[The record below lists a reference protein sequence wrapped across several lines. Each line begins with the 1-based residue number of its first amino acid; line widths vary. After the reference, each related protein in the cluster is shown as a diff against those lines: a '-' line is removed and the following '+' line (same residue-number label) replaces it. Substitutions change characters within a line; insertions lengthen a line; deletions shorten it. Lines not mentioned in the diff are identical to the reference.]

1 MNRKSF
7 ISTLAATGLGAGILS
22 NWVSCSPKVEKI
34 KGLKNW
40 AGNYT
45 YKAAET
51 KFVSTVEE
59 MRRTILGLKKAKA
72 LGTQHCFNNIAD
84 TSGTQLCTQKMNQ
97 V

>member
-7 ISTLAATGLGAGILS
+7 ISTLTVTGLGAGILS

-72 LGTQHCFNNIAD
+72 LGTQHCFNDIARERGHSLHMEAD
-84 TSGTQLCTQKMNQ
+84 